1 MSLFYKD
8 ILTGK
13 IRRTQAVPVAVTRDG
28 PLNIEG
34 LRLEHP
40 RTGNVLW
47 IPKYLLQGAAITHF
61 WEIKRK
67 QEASHDHP

>member
-8 ILTGK
+8 IMTGK

-34 LRLEHP
+34 LRLEQP